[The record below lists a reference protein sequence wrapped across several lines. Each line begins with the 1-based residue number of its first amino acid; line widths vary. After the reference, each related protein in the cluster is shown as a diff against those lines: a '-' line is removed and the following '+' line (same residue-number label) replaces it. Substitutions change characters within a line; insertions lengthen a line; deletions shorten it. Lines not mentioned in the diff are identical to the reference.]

1 MNERSITRMS
11 INPSIVSDILKHCER
26 TRSKE
31 ARVAL
36 ERLFYKP
43 LEKLDI
49 KLSTNCPLSNEKD
62 VLLTQELAKLPL
74 ENSVWMCNL
83 CSKMFQSEH
92 YLDKH
97 LARKHATIIENPA
110 TSVCPADL
118 CGSIVPCV
126 PLTKEPLPLVS
137 TELLAKMERE
147 ELDHFE
153 LNRPEFCDEEIM
165 KKRRTNACLHVL
177 EKCVQKPLRYRLS
190 SRLFKNLLSQ
200 LENDLCHR
208 AVMTECIPRQDIF
221 RRLGSHEQV
230 LRSSVRIN
238 PFLSKKFISISSFVL
253 GIIFVLGLL
262 LFRKSFRR
270 IKSEKIT

>member
-1 MNERSITRMS
+1 MS
-11 INPSIVSDILKHCER
+11 INPAVVSDILKHCER

-36 ERLFYKP
+36 ERLLYNP

-49 KLSTNCPLSNEKD
+49 KLDSNCPLSKEKD
-62 VLLTQELAKLPL
+62 VLLTQQLAKLPL
-74 ENSVWMCNL
+74 ENSVWMCKL

-97 LARKHATIIENPA
+97 LARKHATVIDNPTA
-110 TSVCPADL
+110 SVCAADL
-118 CGSIVPCV
+118 CGSVVPCV

-137 TELLAKMERE
+137 TELLARMERE
-147 ELDHFE
+147 EVDYIE
-153 LNRPEFCDEEIM
+153 LNRHEVCDDEIM

-190 SRLFKNLLSQ
+190 PRLFTKLLSQ

-208 AVMTECIPRQDIF
+208 AVVTECIPRHDIIK
-221 RRLGSHEQV
+221 RLGSHEQV
-230 LRSSVRIN
+230 LRSRVRIN
-238 PFLSKKFISISSFVL
+238 PLFTKKFISISTFVL

-262 LFRKSFRR
+262 LFRRFHRR
-270 IKSEKIT
+270 VKSEKIT